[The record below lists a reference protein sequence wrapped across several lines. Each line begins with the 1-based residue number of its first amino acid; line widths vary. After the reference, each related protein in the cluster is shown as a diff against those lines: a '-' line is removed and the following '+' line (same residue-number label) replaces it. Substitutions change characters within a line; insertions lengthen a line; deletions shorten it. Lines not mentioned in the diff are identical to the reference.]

1 MLRKKSINIIFLYV
15 RGNDD
20 TFGLFDKNMYETEH
34 NSRLL
39 ILKLVK
45 SDDVI

>member
-1 MLRKKSINIIFLYV
+1 MKTKGLVWQKYIQKK
-15 RGNDD
+15 
-20 TFGLFDKNMYETEH
+20 
-34 NSRLL
+34 NSELL

>member
-1 MLRKKSINIIFLYV
+1 MQLRGYLANLSTKPSS
-15 RGNDD
+15 
-20 TFGLFDKNMYETEH
+20 E
-34 NSRLL
+34 LL